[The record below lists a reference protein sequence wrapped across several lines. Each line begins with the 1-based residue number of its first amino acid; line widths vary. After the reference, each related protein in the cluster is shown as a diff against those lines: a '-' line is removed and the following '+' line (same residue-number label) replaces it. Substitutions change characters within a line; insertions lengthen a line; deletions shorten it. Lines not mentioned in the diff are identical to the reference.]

1 MPAIWLLGS
10 SDFSAQL
17 AGQMGLPFSFAHH
30 FSAANTDVALALYR
44 QSFRASRWLAEPYAI
59 VAVSAICAE
68 TDDEARYLA
77 GPAGLSFLRLRQGR
91 PSRMPTPAEAASY
104 PYTPLEREFVAQRQ
118 QGQALGSPATVTAQ
132 LNALLRR
139 TQADEL
145 MLTTLVYDIEAR
157 IRSYELVAKKVAP
170 DLVREPIAQRGTL

>member
-91 PSRMPTPAEAASY
+91 PSRMPTPAEAASS
-104 PYTPLEREFVAQRQ
+104 TCC
-118 QGQALGSPATVTAQ
+118 GATCASSR
-132 LNALLRR
+132 ASRAPSSKSARR
-139 TQADEL
+139 TSSAG
-145 MLTTLVYDIEAR
+145 
-157 IRSYELVAKKVAP
+157 SSS
-170 DLVREPIAQRGTL
+170 